1 MEQLSRH
8 KICAPRTIALAHT
21 SFRQPRPNC
30 IDGTNLERLFNRRC
44 SNTDRPLNSANLSNT
59 ISHTTPKSN
68 PQYLSTNMNGV
79 TSQQP
84 SGVAIVRET
93 IQTDRDK
100 LKLRLVK
107 ATCLQ
112 CGGKKPGHSDR
123 EVCGGC
129 GNGDLECSRDN
140 YEPKPKR
147 RSRKSTSADG
157 AEGILNPAATKN
169 TPRQVR
175 NACSRCQHRRSKC
188 SGTRPACTSCVE
200 NRLHCSYDVA
210 EGATRFSDLKRKLRE
225 SSSQT
230 QALGR
235 ILAVMREGTDDQAS
249 EVFARLRMRDSLR
262 DVLRSLPTHISPPSS
277 GHNQKGSDGHSSGP

>member
-1 MEQLSRH
+1 MRLDASWHGSRGRYQSSLLCRVAVGCILCRKQEAH
-8 KICAPRTIALAHT
+8 RIKFKTKSMQIAIGASKLL
-21 SFRQPRPNC
+21 PN
-30 IDGTNLERLFNRRC
+30 
-44 SNTDRPLNSANLSNT
+44 
-59 ISHTTPKSN
+59 
-68 PQYLSTNMNGV
+68 
-79 TSQQP
+79 
-84 SGVAIVRET
+84 
-93 IQTDRDK
+93 DK

-157 AEGILNPAATKN
+157 AEGILNPAETKN

-188 SGTRPACTSCVE
+188 SGTRPACTSCV
-200 NRLHCSYDVA
+200 
-210 EGATRFSDLKRKLRE
+210 
-225 SSSQT
+225 
-230 QALGR
+230 
-235 ILAVMREGTDDQAS
+235 
-249 EVFARLRMRDSLR
+249 
-262 DVLRSLPTHISPPSS
+262 
-277 GHNQKGSDGHSSGP
+277 